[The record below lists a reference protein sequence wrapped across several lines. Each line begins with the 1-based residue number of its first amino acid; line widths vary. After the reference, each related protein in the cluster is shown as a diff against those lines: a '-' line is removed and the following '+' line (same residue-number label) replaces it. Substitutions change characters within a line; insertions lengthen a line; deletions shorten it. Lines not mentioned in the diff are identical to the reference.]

1 MDSLQKDRTP
11 PPLFHNVDQMMKNC
25 NSSNWVPFYRVP
37 FYIIQKLVHGR
48 VKQLN
53 TVTKY
58 VVSCYKDQRPI
69 DSYVKKNIYIYFKK
83 TNILTRLD
91 NKLG

>member
-25 NSSNWVPFYRVP
+25 NSSNWVPFY
-37 FYIIQKLVHGR
+37 IIQKLVHGR

-58 VVSCYKDQRPI
+58 VVSCNKDQRPI
-69 DSYVKKNIYIYFKK
+69 DSYVKKKIKIYFKK